1 MYDRRTDSQTHRGKI
16 VYRTVATL
24 KRWRK
29 FPKAS
34 SVRGYAA
41 AAAAHS
47 CGDGVT
53 A

>member
-1 MYDRRTDSQTHRGKI
+1 VR
-16 VYRTVATL
+16 
-24 KRWRK
+24 RK